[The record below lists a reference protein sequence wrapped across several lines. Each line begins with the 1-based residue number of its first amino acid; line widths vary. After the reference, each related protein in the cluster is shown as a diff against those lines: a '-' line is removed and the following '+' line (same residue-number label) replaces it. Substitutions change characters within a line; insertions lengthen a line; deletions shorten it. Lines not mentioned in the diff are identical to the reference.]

1 MSRFRARVLL
11 IAVSIAAL
19 CACGKKEAQQ
29 QAQPPV
35 EVGVVAMHPENV
47 PLTRSLVG
55 RLSAYRSSDV
65 RARVAGVLVKR
76 VYREGSD
83 VKEGDLLFEIDPAPL
98 RAALN
103 ASQATLAQAQATYT
117 NNHIAAQRARDLVP
131 KGFVSKADVDNAEAA
146 ERTAAASVKQAQANV
161 ESAKISLGYASVRAP
176 IAGRAGKQQVT
187 EGALVG
193 QGDATLLT
201 TIDQIDPIYVNFTL
215 SVTDLESM
223 RRARAAG
230 RATLADPDKAEIR
243 LTLPDGT
250 AYGES
255 GTLDFSDTTADP
267 ATGAVSL
274 RGVIP
279 NKDHS
284 LLPGMYVTIR
294 ATLGEQH
301 DVFKVPQAAL
311 QRDATGAFVL
321 VVGGDGKIARKDVT
335 TEAAADGNWIVQSG
349 VANGDQV
356 IASGIQRAK
365 IGAAAKGTPWQP
377 GPAPNAADSAGGG
390 SPTRSSATTTAPT
403 PDKPNTA
410 NPPPGDAKKSDGQKS
425 DDKKSGSPD
434 KQ

>member
-1 MSRFRARVLL
+1 MPKAVLAGAT
-11 IAVSIAAL
+11 AVAVLA
-19 CACGKKEAQQ
+19 ACGKKNEPPPAP
-29 QAQPPV
+29 PPV
-35 EVGVVAMHPENV
+35 EVGVVAVHPEDV
-47 PLTRSLVG
+47 PLSRELVG

-98 RAALN
+98 KAALN
-103 ASQATLAQAQATYT
+103 ASLATLAQAQATYT

-193 QGDATLLT
+193 QGEATLLT

-223 RRARAAG
+223 RRARASG

-250 AYGES
+250 EYGER

-321 VVGGDGKIARKDVT
+321 VVGADGKIARKDVT
-335 TEAAADGNWIVQSG
+335 TEAAADGNWIVESG
-349 VANGDQV
+349 IANGDQV

-365 IGAAAKGTPWQP
+365 IGADAKAVPYQP
-377 GPAPNAADSAGGG
+377 GPAPKAANSPGGGNPTNAA
-390 SPTRSSATTTAPT
+390 ATTTAAT
-403 PDKPNTA
+403 PDRAGAAPAGGA
-410 NPPPGDAKKSDGQKS
+410 NASGDEKKSYGR
-425 DDKKSGSPD
+425 KSGSPE
-434 KQ
+434 QR